1 MKCKI
6 IHLFVK
12 LTNLF
17 QSKIVTTKVNKKF
30 FVFVF
35 YNRCDRGI
43 FKFDGGNKRLR
54 NVTKMYCQYQL
65 SHKRRKKECLRKFK
79 FSLNR
84 LKKQILRTP
93 IFVSASKG
101 KVILI

>member
-12 LTNLF
+12 LTN
-17 QSKIVTTKVNKKF
+17 
-30 FVFVF
+30 
-35 YNRCDRGI
+35 I

-54 NVTKMYCQYQL
+54 NVTKMYCQYQI